1 MSAER
6 RITEFLSV
14 SPRYSVNAVDV
25 PETGR
30 VFCFAANGVKGRNL
44 LFGALRI
51 NIFLESGNRKGKVA
65 GWKISLTFNMI
76 SHIIRLKRTIFSCF
90 MGKIR
95 QKGGIVVEGQKKVE
109 TILSE
114 MIRIPTVRGVP
125 EKYKMA
131 AYRALLEEEFPH
143 VFSVMEKTPIEEA
156 LLLKWEGKDPSQLPV
171 LLSGHMD
178 VVDADEEGWEY
189 PPFEGVIA
197 ENQVWGRGALDM
209 KGAQCAFLYALEE
222 KCRKGETP
230 ERTLYVYLSCDEE
243 VGGDITCSAVEYLK
257 EKGVRLQAVFDEGG
271 TLAEE
276 YMDCI
281 PGRSAVIAIAE
292 KGSLTYEVTALGK
305 GGHSANPG
313 SGTAIARLS
322 AFICSL
328 EENPPFLR
336 ELPEEQRACLRAA
349 ARYMQGEKAK
359 KFAAAAEEQDPAY
372 PILHTIC
379 DDADARLG
387 VTVAFTKIEGGHSA
401 NVLPE
406 KAVLTMN
413 VRVPASQPEKDVTR
427 LLEERA
433 GKFDVSVK
441 MCGGRDA
448 SAVTSVDGWAYRY
461 TEEILGRVFP
471 GMPVIPFVLGG
482 GTDSRHFLKIA
493 EEAVRFSPIYIRKE
507 QGSGVH
513 GKNERIDVRSLY
525 ESVEYYREFLK
536 NL

>member
-1 MSAER
+1 MEKVGNILPLKGPLR
-6 RITEFLSV
+6 RI
-14 SPRYSVNAVDV
+14 R
-25 PETGR
+25 
-30 VFCFAANGVKGRNL
+30 
-44 LFGALRI
+44 FG
-51 NIFLESGNRKGKVA
+51 
-65 GWKISLTFNMI
+65 
-76 SHIIRLKRTIFSCF
+76 
-90 MGKIR
+90 
-95 QKGGIVVEGQKKVE
+95 
-109 TILSE
+109 
-114 MIRIPTVRGVP
+114 
-125 EKYKMA
+125 
-131 AYRALLEEEFPH
+131 
-143 VFSVMEKTPIEEA
+143 
-156 LLLKWEGKDPSQLPV
+156 
-171 LLSGHMD
+171 
-178 VVDADEEGWEY
+178 
-189 PPFEGVIA
+189 
-197 ENQVWGRGALDM
+197 GRGALDM

-230 ERTLYVYLSCDEE
+230 ERTLYVYLSCDGGGERGGR

-336 ELPEEQRACLRAA
+336 ELPEEQRACLRVA

-413 VRVPASQPEKDVTR
+413 VRVPAS
-427 LLEERA
+427 
-433 GKFDVSVK
+433 
-441 MCGGRDA
+441 
-448 SAVTSVDGWAYRY
+448 
-461 TEEILGRVFP
+461 
-471 GMPVIPFVLGG
+471 
-482 GTDSRHFLKIA
+482 SRK
-493 EEAVRFSPIYIRKE
+493 RK
-507 QGSGVH
+507 
-513 GKNERIDVRSLY
+513 
-525 ESVEYYREFLK
+525 
-536 NL
+536 